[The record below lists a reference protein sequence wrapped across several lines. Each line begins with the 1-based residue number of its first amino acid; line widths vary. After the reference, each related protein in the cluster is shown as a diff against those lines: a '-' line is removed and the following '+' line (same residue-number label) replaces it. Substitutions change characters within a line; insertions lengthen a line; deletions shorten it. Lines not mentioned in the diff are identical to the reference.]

1 MWIEV
6 ESKSLVKLNG
16 QSDWST
22 KEGSWNGAAAGERG
36 WLETKGER
44 GWLETKGDLGQ
55 SLLGRASWAE
65 SARQSLLG
73 TIS

>member
-36 WLETKGER
+36 WLETKG
-44 GWLETKGDLGQ
+44 DLGQ
-55 SLLGRASWAE
+55 SLLGRVC
-65 SARQSLLG
+65 
-73 TIS
+73 